1 MALLKERLALVQW
14 NLSYT
19 DPMGPA
25 LVQWNL
31 SYTDPMGPALVQW
44 NLGYTDPTEPA
55 LVQWNLS
62 YTDPFFI
69 LTTLDKRGHSSTVTY
84 NCVSIIL

>member
-1 MALLKERLALVQW
+1 MGPALVQW

-31 SYTDPMGPALVQW
+31 SYTDPMGPALV
-44 NLGYTDPTEPA
+44 YTVEPQ
-55 LVQWNLS
+55 LPYGTS
-62 YTDPFFI
+62 T
-69 LTTLDKRGHSSTVTY
+69 STVEHLLY
-84 NCVSIIL
+84 RCQSIKWKDAEKL